1 MCEREKFAFF
11 FNKDVKE
18 NLIEKKKVLVR
29 QLDEEELWWGLQR

>member
-29 QLDEEELWWGLQR
+29 QLDEEEL